1 MMSKDTLILFFQ
13 RSELQFLLT
22 AVSGTVTIVE
32 TQDQRTTKSSGKRNA
47 IVISSMIRRLHC
59 VLKVVG
65 GRSYEFGNVN

>member
-59 VLKVVG
+59 VLKVVV